1 MAAIRLTCDH
11 ELLRSRTGSWV
22 IGHLRTVL
30 AAREVRATDGP
41 GTVGDALHV
50 VVGLT
55 GGDAAALVA
64 DPPRDP
70 ESFVI
75 AHVDTPAGAA
85 LVVVGAD
92 ERGLTYGVL
101 ELADVAEHT
110 AAPRDGRPGEA
121 VLAALRAVPAGAH
134 RPATEVRSVLRTLTS
149 YVQDLSWFHDRD
161 FWRAYLTHLA
171 THRIN
176 RFQLA
181 LGMQYN
187 YSHDPDVRDGY
198 LAFAYPFLVA
208 VPGFDVAVVDD
219 AERAANLASLRFI
232 GDEASR
238 RGIHFQLGL
247 WNHAYDFP
255 DSPHQHYRVT
265 GLTPDNHA
273 AYCRAALRELLVSCP
288 GIDGVTVRV
297 HYEGGVHEPAHEFW
311 GTVLAGVREV
321 DRTVEIDM
329 HAKGVDSRILDAAR
343 ATGAPLVVS
352 GKYWAEHW
360 GLPYHQSSVRDMES
374 ARPPR
379 EGLSGVTRNERRFTR
394 YGYGDFL
401 RADRDYGFMF
411 RIWPGTQRV
420 LLWGDPEQVAGIARA
435 TAQIGGRGVELC
447 EPLTFLGR
455 KTTGT
460 FGSREL
466 YADRDLRIE
475 GDPWTK
481 YAYTYRLWGRLL
493 YDPDAR
499 PATWLRYLSS
509 RYGRAADDLAAAI
522 GAASRVLPLVTTFHG
537 PSASNNFYW
546 PEMYVNMPLARH
558 GRSEHYAFDTPEPG
572 TLGAVSS
579 FDPEL
584 FASIDAHADEI
595 LSGRP
600 SGRYTPV
607 DVARWLED
615 LVRGAERHLAAAVAA
630 CHDAAAPD
638 FRRTTTDIA
647 VLAALGTFFA
657 RKTRAGLDYALYER
671 THASGHLAD
680 AVAHYRAA
688 RDAFSSVVAL
698 TDGVYVPDL
707 AFGDRASERGHWSD
721 RLPAI
726 EQDLADLE
734 AELDAAPVRSETARA
749 IVAEPAGGHRPVVR
763 CTVPET
769 FEPGAEVP
777 VEVAVLDDVD
787 CTIDVH
793 YRRLHQGEQWST
805 VAMAPKGHHH
815 GAAVPG
821 VDTDSAYA
829 VQLYF
834 TVHGSTGDAWTV
846 PGLGESL
853 TGQPYFVLRH
863 PAHRDGL
870 GTRSTA

>member
-22 IGHLRTVL
+22 IEHLTAVL
-30 AAREVRATDGP
+30 AGRGVRATDGP
-41 GTVGDALHV
+41 GVVDDALHV
-50 VVGLT
+50 VAGLT
-55 GGDAAALVA
+55 GGEAAALVA
-64 DPPRDP
+64 EPPQAP

-75 AHVDTPAGAA
+75 AHVDTPAGPA
-85 LVVVGAD
+85 LVVVAAD
-92 ERGLTYGVL
+92 ERGLTYGLL
-101 ELADVAEHT
+101 ELADVAEH
-110 AAPRDGRPGEA
+110 AEGPLGGHAGDA

-134 RPATEVRSVLRTLTS
+134 QPATEVRSVLRTLTS

-161 FWRAYLTHLA
+161 FWREYLTHLA

-176 RFQLA
+176 RLQLA

-187 YSHDPDVRDGY
+187 YSHDPDVRDSY

-208 VPGFDVAVVDD
+208 VPGFDVAVVDQS
-219 AERAANLASLRFI
+219 EREANLASLRFI
-232 GDEASR
+232 SEEAGR

-247 WNHAYDFP
+247 WNHAYEFP
-255 DSPHQHYRVT
+255 DSPRQHYRVS
-265 GLTPDNHA
+265 GLSADNHA
-273 AYCRAALRELLVSCP
+273 EYCQAALRELLLRCP
-288 GIDGVTVRV
+288 GIDGVTIRV
-297 HYEGGVHEPAHEFW
+297 HYEGGVHEPTHEFW

-321 DRTVEIDM
+321 GRPVEIDM
-329 HAKGVDSRILDAAR
+329 HAKGVDARILDAAR

-352 GKYWAEHW
+352 AKYWAEHW
-360 GLPYHQSSVRDMES
+360 GLPYHQSSVREMEC

-435 TAQIGGRGVELC
+435 TAQVGGRGVELC
-447 EPLTFLGR
+447 EPLSFLGR

-460 FGSREL
+460 YGSREL
-466 YADRDLRIE
+466 YADRDLQLD

-493 YDPDAR
+493 YDPEAH
-499 PATWLRYLSS
+499 PSTWLRYLSS
-509 RYGRAADDLAAAI
+509 RFGRAADDLAAAI
-522 GAASRVLPLVTTFHG
+522 GAASRVLPLVTTSHG

-546 PEMYVNMPLARH
+546 PEMYVNMPLAQH

-572 TLGAVSS
+572 TVGAVSS

-584 FASIDAHADEI
+584 FASIDTYADEV

-607 DVARWLED
+607 DVAEWLED
-615 LVRGAERHLAAAVAA
+615 LVRRADRHLAAAVAA
-630 CHDAAAPD
+630 CGDAGAPE
-638 FRRTTTDIA
+638 FRRTTTDVA

-657 RKTRAGLDYALYER
+657 QKTRAGLDYALYER
-671 THASGHLAD
+671 THASGHLLD
-680 AVAHYRAA
+680 AVEHYRAA
-688 RDAFSSVVAL
+688 RDAFVSVVGL

-721 RLPAI
+721 RLPAV
-726 EQDLADLE
+726 EQDLAELE
-734 AELDAAPVRSETARA
+734 AELAAAPVRSETARA
-749 IVAEPAGGHRPVVR
+749 IVAGPARGYRPVVR

-769 FEPGAEVP
+769 FDPGVAVP
-777 VEVAVLDDVD
+777 VEVAVLDDAD
-787 CTIDVH
+787 CTIDLH
-793 YRRLHQGEQWST
+793 YRRLNQGEQWST
-805 VAMAPKGHHH
+805 MAMTPLGHRH

-821 VDTDSAYA
+821 ADTDSAYA

-834 TVHGSTGDAWTV
+834 TVHGPTGDAWTV

-853 TGQPYFVLRH
+853 TDQPYFVLRH
-863 PAHRDGL
+863 AAHRAGR